1 VKDYLTSLTLWLAG
15 VGSLLLLLYF
25 LASPLIFLNTAKG
38 PAASPLL
45 RELSGPV
52 IHVLESD
59 FKGPM
64 LWYFGLWGIEID
76 YFAREPVPR
85 PPWYVGPAYVL
96 VSAMCLAGLG
106 SPLWKS
112 WLRNARVFRR
122 TSARSEL
129 RDESPITY

>member
-1 VKDYLTSLTLWLAG
+1 MKDYLRSLTLWLAA

-25 LASPLIFLNTAKG
+25 LASPLIFLNTTKG

-52 IHVLESD
+52 ISVLENN

-64 LWYFGLWGIEID
+64 LWYFGLWGIGID
-76 YFAREPVPR
+76 YNAAEPVPR

-96 VSAMCLAGLG
+96 LSAMCLAGLG
-106 SPLWKS
+106 FPLWKC
-112 WLRNARVFRR
+112 WLRKARVLRR

-129 RDESPITY
+129 RDETSITY